1 MDIFVQ
7 LTRSNMKL
15 KLVPALL
22 LLMIM
27 ISCKSKTAFDYSE
40 AIVKMENELSAD
52 IAKADLKVTEYLEA
66 QKTDSAI
73 MMSQQM
79 EFFADTKLKEIQKL
93 EAPKVK
99 EGDNFK
105 KAAVR
110 YFSYIKNIYTSF
122 NRFTMAATDEQKETE
137 RERLAKIIKD
147 KKEATDAMQEAQR
160 KFAAANDFR
169 IEKVS
174 KE

>member
-1 MDIFVQ
+1 
-7 LTRSNMKL
+7 MKL
-15 KLVPALL
+15 NQLAAILL
-22 LLMIM
+22 LTGFL
-27 ISCKSKTAFDYSE
+27 SCKSKTAFDYSE

-52 IAKADLKVTEYLEA
+52 LVKADLKVSKYLDA
-66 QKTDSAI
+66 KNTDSAVV
-73 MMSQQM
+73 MTKQM
-79 EFFADTKLKEIQKL
+79 ESLADSKLKEIQNL

-110 YFSYIKNIYTSF
+110 YFSYIKSIYISF
-122 NRFTMAATDEQKETE
+122 NRFTMAANDEQKEIE

-174 KE
+174 QQK

>member
-1 MDIFVQ
+1 
-7 LTRSNMKL
+7 MKL
-15 KLVPALL
+15 KQVLTALFL
-22 LLMIM
+22 IVM

-52 IAKADLKVTEYLEA
+52 IAKADLKVTEYLDA

-79 EFFADTKLKEIQKL
+79 ELLADSKLKEVQKM

-105 KAAVR
+105 RAAVR
-110 YFSYIKNIYTSF
+110 YFSYIKSIYASF
-122 NRFTMAATDEQKETE
+122 NKFTMAVTDEEKETE
-137 RERLAKIIKD
+137 RQRLAKIIKD
-147 KKEATDAMQEAQR
+147 KTEATDAMQEAQR
-160 KFAAANDFR
+160 KFAAANDFA
-169 IEKVS
+169 IEKVNS
-174 KE
+174 EK

>member
-1 MDIFVQ
+1 
-7 LTRSNMKL
+7 
-15 KLVPALL
+15 
-22 LLMIM
+22 
-27 ISCKSKTAFDYSE
+27 
-40 AIVKMENELSAD
+40 
-52 IAKADLKVTEYLEA
+52 
-66 QKTDSAI
+66 

-79 EFFADTKLKEIQKL
+79 ESLADSTLKEIQKL
-93 EAPKVK
+93 EAPRVK

-122 NRFTMAATDEQKETE
+122 NRFVMAATDEQKEIE

-147 KKEATDAMQEAQR
+147 KKETTEAMQEAQR

-169 IEKVS
+169 IGKAGRKTE
-174 KE
+174 

>member
-1 MDIFVQ
+1 
-7 LTRSNMKL
+7 MKL
-15 KLVPALL
+15 IQVSTAL
-22 LLMIM
+22 LLMIL
-27 ISCKSKTAFDYSE
+27 ISCRSKTAFDYSE

-52 IAKADLKVTEYLEA
+52 IAKADLKVTEYLDA
-66 QKTDSAI
+66 KKTDSAI

-79 EFFADTKLKEIQKL
+79 ESLVDSKLNEIQKL

-110 YFSYIKNIYTSF
+110 YFSYIKTIYTSF
-122 NRFTMAATDEQKETE
+122 NRFTMAATDEQKEIE

-169 IEKVS
+169 IEKVN
-174 KE
+174 KEK

>member
-1 MDIFVQ
+1 
-7 LTRSNMKL
+7 MKL
-15 KLVPALL
+15 NQLAAILL
-22 LLMIM
+22 LTGFL
-27 ISCKSKTAFDYSE
+27 SCKSKTAFDYSE

-52 IAKADLKVTEYLEA
+52 LVKADLKVSKYLDA
-66 QKTDSAI
+66 KNTDSAVV
-73 MMSQQM
+73 MTKQM
-79 EFFADTKLKEIQKL
+79 ESLADSKLKEIQNL

-110 YFSYIKNIYTSF
+110 YFSYIKSIYISF
-122 NRFTMAATDEQKETE
+122 NRFTMAANDEQKEIE

-169 IEKVS
+169 IEKVGQQ
-174 KE
+174 K